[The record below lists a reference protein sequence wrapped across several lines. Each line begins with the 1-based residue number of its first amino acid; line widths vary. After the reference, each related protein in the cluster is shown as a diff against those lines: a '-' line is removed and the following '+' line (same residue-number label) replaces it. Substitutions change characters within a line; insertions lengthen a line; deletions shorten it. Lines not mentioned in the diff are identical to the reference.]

1 MTSVQRSLKSIFDEA
16 AEIASPQE
24 RAKFVER
31 VCGSD
36 AALRLRVNALLR
48 ALDEAG
54 DFLEASPVV
63 NECNMTTVNAKPAPF
78 GVDHGQTTE
87 WVTSGNQA
95 KDKGESTEVYEGTP
109 SKPHSRPSEFVL
121 PGYVIHGVIARGG
134 MGVVFKAHHL
144 RLDRDVAVKQ
154 MLAGAHASPEELE
167 RFASEA
173 RAVAKLQH
181 EGIVQI
187 FDVGEHQGLPYFAL
201 EFVPGGSLSKKIAGK
216 PQPVNDAAVM
226 LRELALAMH
235 EAHSQNIVHRDLKPA
250 NILLSLSGHPK
261 ITDFGLAKRMDSDS
275 DLTRTNAIMGTPS
288 YMAPEQAWGKTHEIG
303 PLSDIYSLGAILYE
317 MLVGHPPHQGATA
330 LETIE
335 LARSQEPV
343 APRRLQPK
351 IPIDL
356 ETICLKC
363 LQKEP
368 VKRYAS
374 AGELADDLTRFLE
387 DRPIKARPVGAPE
400 RLVRWCKRNPKIAAL
415 TGTVAALLVVVA
427 AGSSAAAYSLDRAYT
442 AESSARKD
450 ADIKKI
456 EAVKVRD
463 LEKKAREKADR
474 VSLLALDQ
482 NKKALDT
489 QRIISV
495 LTLKRLHDIPGTSD
509 LSDELLTTSMKGLRE
524 NMAVMEQL
532 KPILQ
537 DKAAE
542 AVALRSLIGIYQR
555 AGRLL
560 EDIGK
565 VQEAD
570 RYYRDMDTLAISL
583 DANHPGDLDSRKVLS
598 MSKATLGQ
606 FELNKLGDAKAALTH
621 LTENLTLRREIL
633 GRDKTNDAYKQGV
646 ANALGYLAM
655 AYLKL
660 GDPAKA
666 QDAFHEEFSIR
677 TGVVSDVAE
686 SVEFRR
692 ELAGYLLKRGDASV
706 ARREDVSAR
715 NYYDES
721 LKRREQ
727 LFTEYP
733 DNLPIRHDLA
743 LSDNAIGTFEL
754 LQNNDP
760 KKALEWY
767 QKALTSFRQLLDGDP
782 KRVTFK
788 ENVARTEYFVAT
800 ALLRLGDKKQATDH
814 YKECLTIRQGLADDP
829 LAKVDRMDLMIIKAR
844 LGQVKAA
851 SEMAEDSIKTPRAT
865 HVFTSRPPAAS
876 PCARVPELPTPP
888 TRSTTRPELSDV
900 STRP

>member
-1 MTSVQRSLKSIFDEA
+1 MSSRRITSGSIVTWRSSRCSLGLTPHLKS
-16 AEIASPQE
+16 S
-24 RAKFVER
+24 
-31 VCGSD
+31 S
-36 AALRLRVNALLR
+36 
-48 ALDEAG
+48 
-54 DFLEASPVV
+54 
-63 NECNMTTVNAKPAPF
+63 
-78 GVDHGQTTE
+78 
-87 WVTSGNQA
+87 
-95 KDKGESTEVYEGTP
+95 
-109 SKPHSRPSEFVL
+109 
-121 PGYVIHGVIARGG
+121 
-134 MGVVFKAHHL
+134 
-144 RLDRDVAVKQ
+144 
-154 MLAGAHASPEELE
+154 

-387 DRPIKARPVGAPE
+387 DRPIKARPVGVPE

-721 LKRREQ
+721 LRRREQ

-851 SEMAEDSIKTPRAT
+851 SEMAEDSIKTPPRD
-865 HVFTSRPPAAS
+865 
-876 PCARVPELPTPP
+876 ARVYFQAACGFAMCAGAGAPDSPDAKHYA
-888 TRSTTRPELSDV
+888 TRAFGCLDKALKAGWKNAVDV
-900 STRP
+900 ETDPDLDAIRNDSRYGALVMAFKKASEN